1 MTSIKNIKNL
11 ILDIYDLYDRKHL
24 SKFFYLL
31 ILLIA
36 ASILEI
42 IGISLVPIFISLLID
57 PALVFKNLS
66 FLHKFVDF
74 KQFETLDKTH
84 LILYFSSFIIIF
96 FILKNLFLI
105 FVLYL
110 QGSFHRTAK
119 KTLTNKIYSN
129 YLSADYTFFLSRN
142 SSIIIRTIVEDAAN
156 TSIFLLNIVNLL
168 RESLIL
174 IAVTTLLLTI
184 NFSIALGLFVFF
196 ALFTFLFFSFSQ
208 KQLFQRAKKLQSL
221 SSHLLKIITE
231 TLGSIKQIILSNAGD
246 SQLKEFRKNINDS
259 EDLALKNYFV
269 QLLPRFILEILVVS
283 SLIAIVLTFVLLGKD
298 LLQLI
303 PYLTLIAVSAIRLL
317 PAFSSFNT
325 ALLTIKKTLPSL
337 NHCIKEN
344 KFLKIKPKNKN
355 KKRIIFNQGIE
366 LRNVNFSYP
375 KTTKNVLNNFSI
387 KIKKGDKIGIIG
399 ESGTG
404 KTTLLNI
411 ILGLI
416 RPTSGEFL
424 VDNQVSNFNKYFW
437 GDAVGYVPQE
447 IFLLDNTI
455 KKNITF
461 GLEDNKIDRE
471 LMKMVCK
478 TAQIYKHVQ
487 GLPKKFNTIV
497 GEDGH
502 NLSVGQKQRLGIA
515 RILYRKPKL
524 IILDEATSSLDY
536 KNEQK
541 FIDDIFNI
549 DSNIT
554 IIFVSHKMSALKN
567 CKKIYNLSKHKYI
580 KQLR

>member
-1 MTSIKNIKNL
+1 M
-11 ILDIYDLYDRKHL
+11 
-24 SKFFYLL
+24 
-31 ILLIA
+31 
-36 ASILEI
+36 
-42 IGISLVPIFISLLID
+42 GCQ
-57 PALVFKNLS
+57 
-66 FLHKFVDF
+66 LHW
-74 KQFETLDKTH
+74 
-84 LILYFSSFIIIF
+84 
-96 FILKNLFLI
+96 
-105 FVLYL
+105 
-110 QGSFHRTAK
+110 
-119 KTLTNKIYSN
+119 
-129 YLSADYTFFLSRN
+129 
-142 SSIIIRTIVEDAAN
+142 
-156 TSIFLLNIVNLL
+156 
-168 RESLIL
+168 
-174 IAVTTLLLTI
+174 
-184 NFSIALGLFVFF
+184 
-196 ALFTFLFFSFSQ
+196 
-208 KQLFQRAKKLQSL
+208 
-221 SSHLLKIITE
+221 
-231 TLGSIKQIILSNAGD
+231 
-246 SQLKEFRKNINDS
+246 
-259 EDLALKNYFV
+259 
-269 QLLPRFILEILVVS
+269 
-283 SLIAIVLTFVLLGKD
+283 
-298 LLQLI
+298 
-303 PYLTLIAVSAIRLL
+303 
-317 PAFSSFNT
+317 
-325 ALLTIKKTLPSL
+325 
-337 NHCIKEN
+337 
-344 KFLKIKPKNKN
+344 
-355 KKRIIFNQGIE
+355 
-366 LRNVNFSYP
+366 
-375 KTTKNVLNNFSI
+375 I
-387 KIKKGDKIGIIG
+387 KIKKCDKIGIVG

-461 GLEDNKIDRE
+461 GLDDDKIDKA
-471 LMKMVCK
+471 LMKKVCK
-478 TAQIYKHVQ
+478 TAQIFKHVQ
-487 GLPKKFNTIV
+487 NLPKKFNTIV

>member
-1 MTSIKNIKNL
+1 MTYIKNIKNL
-11 ILDIYDLYDRKHL
+11 ILDIYDLYDQKHL

-36 ASILEI
+36 SSLLEI

-57 PALVFKNLS
+57 PTLIFKNLS
-66 FLHKFVDF
+66 YLSKFVDF

-84 LILYFSSFIIIF
+84 LILYFSLFIIIF
-96 FILKNLFLI
+96 FILKNSFLV

-110 QGSFHRTAK
+110 QGSFHRTVRK
-119 KTLTNKIYSN
+119 SLSYKMYNN

-142 SSIIIRTIVEDAAN
+142 SSIITRTIIEDVAN
-156 TSIFLLNIVNLL
+156 TSIYLLNIVNLL
-168 RESLIL
+168 REFFIL
-174 IAVTTLLLTI
+174 IAVITLLLTI
-184 NFSIALGLFVFF
+184 NFSIAIGLFVFF
-196 ALFTFLFFSFSQ
+196 GIFTFLFFSFSQ

-221 SSHLLKIITE
+221 SSRLLKIITE

-246 SQLKEFRKNINDS
+246 SQLKEFRGNIKET
-259 EDLALKNYFV
+259 EDLAIKNYFI
-269 QLLPRFILEILVVS
+269 QLLPRFFLEILVVS
-283 SLIAIVLTFVLLGKD
+283 SLISIVLTFVLLGKD
-298 LLQLI
+298 LLELI
-303 PYLTLIAVSAIRLL
+303 PYLTLIAISAIRLL

-325 ALLTIKKTLPSL
+325 ALLTLKKTLPSL

-344 KFLKIKPKNKN
+344 KFLKIKEKNKN
-355 KKRIIFNQGIE
+355 KKRIKFNQGIE
-366 LRNVNFSYP
+366 LRNVNFLYP
-375 KTTKNVLNNFSI
+375 KTTKKILNNFSI
-387 KIKKGDKIGIIG
+387 RIKKGDKIGIVG

-424 VDNQVSNFNKYFW
+424 VDNQVSNFNKCFW
-437 GDAVGYVPQE
+437 GDTVGYVPQE

-455 KKNITF
+455 QKNITF
-461 GLEDNKIDRE
+461 GLEDNKVDKE
-471 LMKMVCK
+471 LMENVCK

-487 GLPKKFNTIV
+487 SLPKKFHTIV
-497 GEDGH
+497 GEHGH

-567 CKKIYNLSKHKYI
+567 CKKIYNLSKRKFI
-580 KQLR
+580 K